1 MGHLATQ
8 KCIGFTFASCFGR
21 GNMKSEK
28 VIGLR
33 KSTQTARVNETKR
46 DASVYLHFGTY
57 NGNIL
62 ALLFPDN
69 SDLYDSMEQMRNVYS
84 DVNATNETV
93 MKIEQRRFQS
103 RVCPESPAGISGRN
117 SHSWFNNSGSVFSGW
132 VGGVVWC
139 CGDGSQRVFGVSYYL
154 QGRKHVGRDC
164 LPPYFFLQMLDMVE
178 NQSTN
183 ALAAATSARDS
194 PPMTL
199 TYRLQSKSSA
209 QHHVHRLI
217 LAPDWYWG
225 ESQTGYMS
233 ASFCIQMVVAASVFT
248 WIQVHSKGVDAEL
261 VHSKGVDAEL
271 VHSKG
276 VDAEL
281 VKPLQLTRLVHG
293 RLVTKNLRHGLI
305 HFLCDDT
312 ILSNNVFAKQVMSG
326 YCVAE
331 LLLSNVMVNL
341 AKSSKADGTG
351 KRTGPSRAPIQI
363 RETAGGGI
371 SLAGVTEAEVTSQEE
386 I

>member
-1 MGHLATQ
+1 MLIEEDEESQIMLLDDTHNVLVNT
-8 KCIGFTFASCFGR
+8 
-21 GNMKSEK
+21 K
-28 VIGLR
+28 VEEQQQ
-33 KSTQTARVNETKR
+33 S
-46 DASVYLHFGTY
+46 
-57 NGNIL
+57 
-62 ALLFPDN
+62 
-69 SDLYDSMEQMRNVYS
+69 DSMEQMRNVYS

-154 QGRKHVGRDC
+154 QGISTWWHDKRKTRC
-164 LPPYFFLQMLDMVE
+164 MFRLDMVE

-199 TYRLQSKSSA
+199 TYRLQ
-209 QHHVHRLI
+209 LI

-248 WIQVHSKGVDAEL
+248 WIQV
-261 VHSKGVDAEL
+261 
-271 VHSKG
+271 
-276 VDAEL
+276 
-281 VKPLQLTRLVHG
+281 KPLQLTRLVHG

-312 ILSNNVFAKQVMSG
+312 ILS
-326 YCVAE
+326 
-331 LLLSNVMVNL
+331 
-341 AKSSKADGTG
+341 SKADGTG
-351 KRTGPSRAPIQI
+351 KRTGPSRAAIQI

>member
-1 MGHLATQ
+1 
-8 KCIGFTFASCFGR
+8 
-21 GNMKSEK
+21 MK
-28 VIGLR
+28 R
-33 KSTQTARVNETKR
+33 KGMLQEDEESQIMLLDDTHNVLVNTK
-46 DASVYLHFGTY
+46 
-57 NGNIL
+57 
-62 ALLFPDN
+62 
-69 SDLYDSMEQMRNVYS
+69 DSMEQMKNVYS

-93 MKIEQRRFQS
+93 MQIEQRRFQS

-117 SHSWFNNSGSVFSGW
+117 SHSWFNNSGSVFSGISTW
-132 VGGVVWC
+132 WH
-139 CGDGSQRVFGVSYYL
+139 DK
-154 QGRKHVGRDC
+154 RKTRC
-164 LPPYFFLQMLDMVE
+164 MFRLDMVE

-199 TYRLQSKSSA
+199 TYRLQ
-209 QHHVHRLI
+209 LI

-248 WIQVHSKGVDAEL
+248 WIQV
-261 VHSKGVDAEL
+261 
-271 VHSKG
+271 
-276 VDAEL
+276 
-281 VKPLQLTRLVHG
+281 KPLQLTRLVHG
-293 RLVTKNLRHGLI
+293 RLVRKHLRHGLI

-312 ILSNNVFAKQVMSG
+312 ILS
-326 YCVAE
+326 
-331 LLLSNVMVNL
+331 
-341 AKSSKADGTG
+341 SKADGTG
-351 KRTGPSRAPIQI
+351 KRIGPSRAPIQI